1 MVSNL
6 GVCVGCIYSTWT
18 TFSCF
23 FRCLVISEVLIF
35 AWAIK
40 LLATH
45 VELLEA
51 WFYILR
57 GLLSLADTRWDP
69 PGVSVDS
76 SRCVPSSSNM
86 AVWHFKLVFI
96 TRSCISAQFC
106 AVQILFF
113 ARFLGVYPLCMST
126 SGVKDSE
133 RFYRFGAAPFLWFS
147 PTIFI
152 SFESPKFCPRA
163 PYIILQVFFL
173 CRYSCSCYKTREVI
187 PSGKPSRP
195 HKELIL
201 LLQVSSPLSAWF
213 YHTLVPPVVFLVVFQ
228 SSLYMQD
235 D

>member
-1 MVSNL
+1 MFSHFWSVDFCLSHQIIGHSCWTFGGLILHFKGVFCLWLIQGGILLGFLWIAQGVYQVPLIWQFDTSNL
-6 GVCVGCIYSTWT
+6 FLSPAAVS
-18 TFSCF
+18 
-23 FRCLVISEVLIF
+23 
-35 AWAIK
+35 
-40 LLATH
+40 
-45 VELLEA
+45 
-51 WFYILR
+51 
-57 GLLSLADTRWDP
+57 LLSF
-69 PGVSVDS
+69 
-76 SRCVPSSSNM
+76 VPS
-86 AVWHFKLVFI
+86 
-96 TRSCISAQFC
+96 RYC
-106 AVQILFF
+106 
-113 ARFLGVYPLCMST
+113 FLLDSLGYPLCMST